1 MVNQHPVP
9 VDDCP
14 CFEDAIAFV
23 SVLMGSLLGRW
34 YAVHYGFDQS
44 FFGTTMLGSS
54 GSGWADRSMW
64 WSVASVKMIFGAF
77 FMYYAKGID
86 K

>member
-9 VDDCP
+9 IDDCP

-34 YAVHYGFDQS
+34 YVVHYGFDQS
-44 FFGTTMLGSS
+44 FFASSMPGSA
-54 GSGWADRSMW
+54 GSEWADSGMW
-64 WSVASVKMIFGAF
+64 WSVASVKMMFGGF
-77 FMYYAKGID
+77 FTLQTM
-86 K
+86 

>member
-1 MVNQHPVP
+1 MSLIMVNQHPVP

-34 YAVHYGFDQS
+34 HAVQHGFDPS
-44 FFGTTMLGSS
+44 FFGTSMAGSA
-54 GSGWADRSMW
+54 GSGWADRGIW
-64 WSVASVKMIFGAF
+64 WSVAIVKMVFGACF
-77 FMYYAKGID
+77 
-86 K
+86 